1 MFSGGT
7 SLLKAHGLI
16 QRFSEELD
24 FKLILSD
31 AFLEK
36 SPGQKRSALSAFKNG
51 LADAW
56 AAAGFVITGVEAGS
70 GNGFIQIDMDY
81 PTILDGHDALRPHIQ
96 AEISAK
102 PTPLAT
108 GERPLAS
115 FVHQYRGLEPEITA
129 IACVDPVETAADKL
143 SAFCWR
149 LLTLDRERGGGDP
162 TIVRHLHDLAAL
174 EATASANAQFPALAE
189 ETIMADSHRGGGA
202 LEGMLPA
209 QRMAALVEHLQSDTL
224 YADEYAR
231 FVGGMAFA
239 TEQKFPHFRKPSGRW
254 SGFAGRYR
262 PNRVGT
268 GVFPCG
274 SCGSQK
280 MPNEIRSLHP
290 MAAKRGRNRQPRLPD
305 DAILVEPG
313 YPHN

>member
-1 MFSGGT
+1 MMAPMSFSNAPDARTLGRVAGALRVDEAFVEKDWYVVQAIQVLLKLATPDLTPVFSGGT

-16 QRFSEELD
+16 QRFSEDID

-102 PTPLAT
+102 PPPLAT
-108 GERPLAS
+108 GERSLAS

-143 SAFCWR
+143 SAFCLR
-149 LLTLDRERGGGDP
+149 VLTRDREKADDDP

-174 EATASANAQFPALAE
+174 ETVIVASEQFPALAE
-189 ETIMADSHRGGGA
+189 TTMIADSHRGGGA
-202 LEGMLPA
+202 LSGMHPA
-209 QRMAALVEHLQSDTL
+209 ERVAALMERLQTDAH
-224 YADEYAR
+224 YADEYGR
-231 FVGGMAFA
+231 FVGGMAFSR
-239 TEQKFPHFRKPSGRW
+239 EG
-254 SGFAGRYR
+254 
-262 PNRVGT
+262 
-268 GVFPCG
+268 
-274 SCGSQK
+274 
-280 MPNEIRSLHP
+280 EIASYPEAVEALRRLCRLVP
-290 MAAKRGRNRQPRLPD
+290 AK
-305 DAILVEPG
+305 
-313 YPHN
+313 

>member
-102 PTPLAT
+102 PT
-108 GERPLAS
+108 
-115 FVHQYRGLEPEITA
+115 

-149 LLTLDRERGGGDP
+149 VLTRDRERVGDDP